1 MDILHLVDRLE
12 ELFNE
17 SRSIPFTHSV
27 VVDEDR
33 MLDLIDQMRVSIPE
47 EIRKAQQILAQ
58 KDRLTAQAQEEAN
71 RTLGLAREKGEQLV
85 ERDNIVQAAQ
95 IRAEQ
100 ILEQARE
107 EVNIT
112 RREADDYVFE
122 SLSNFEMELERILN
136 QVRNGIKTLQAEK
149 PAPIAEELPGSVEN
163 DDSER

>member
-58 KDRLTAQAQEEAN
+58 KDRLSAQAQEEAN
-71 RTLGLAREKGEQLV
+71 RTLTLAREKGEQMV

-95 IRAEQ
+95 IRAGQ

-112 RREADDYVFE
+112 RREADDYVLQ
-122 SLSNFEMELERILN
+122 SLSNFELELERILN
-136 QVRNGIKTLQAEK
+136 QVRNGIKTLQAENQELDSAK
-149 PAPIAEELPGSVEN
+149 TPGEAE
-163 DDSER
+163 SEDADQ